1 MYKNSSDEPRQELPR
16 VPWGFWLLFSPFLR
30 PFSVS
35 FITILVRLYYV
46 VNNIGIKT
54 IIHHTLKLYQLSEND
69 SSMQNVVPFLILIP
83 YTKFKNRYHS
93 ELVNRILSKTVLLLT
108 DKAEN
113 SEHWAWNISKEAK
126 RGLISK
132 LFHSFHKEIFH
143 NEKKSENRSVLCLVF
158 AQVQLFLKS
167 KLTTPYKWNLFVVIF
182 DWRKNQDN
190 KPISVSSSSP
200 YPISRKMSLLH
211 IFGFF

>member
-46 VNNIGIKT
+46 VNNIGIKK

-132 LFHSFHKEIFH
+132 LFHCFHKEIFH
-143 NEKKSENRSVLCLVF
+143 NEKKIEKQICFMFSFCPT
-158 AQVQLFLKS
+158 A
-167 KLTTPYKWNLFVVIF
+167 T
-182 DWRKNQDN
+182 
-190 KPISVSSSSP
+190 
-200 YPISRKMSLLH
+200 
-211 IFGFF
+211 FF

>member
-113 SEHWAWNISKEAK
+113 SEHWAWNISKEGQK
-126 RGLISK
+126 RSDIKTVSLLSQRN
-132 LFHSFHKEIFH
+132 LSQR
-143 NEKKSENRSVLCLVF
+143 EKKIEKQICFMFSFCPT
-158 AQVQLFLKS
+158 A
-167 KLTTPYKWNLFVVIF
+167 T
-182 DWRKNQDN
+182 
-190 KPISVSSSSP
+190 
-200 YPISRKMSLLH
+200 
-211 IFGFF
+211 FF

>member
-1 MYKNSSDEPRQELPR
+1 MDKMYKNSSDEPRQELPR

-30 PFSVS
+30 PFSVL

-113 SEHWAWNISKEAK
+113 SEHWAWNISKEGQK
-126 RGLISK
+126 RSDIK
-132 LFHSFHKEIFH
+132 T
-143 NEKKSENRSVLCLVF
+143 V
-158 AQVQLFLKS
+158 
-167 KLTTPYKWNLFVVIF
+167 
-182 DWRKNQDN
+182 
-190 KPISVSSSSP
+190 
-200 YPISRKMSLLH
+200 SLLSQRNLSQREKNRKTDL
-211 IFGFF
+211 FYV